1 MPISAAN
8 FYSRPSDPSDE
19 MSVQMRPSTR
29 VPKRP
34 ADRQAILVHRRNLK
48 MARSAQA
55 FVRGSTAKFYEW
67 LESAA
72 GRAAPEG
79 PPIWIC
85 GDCHFGNLG
94 PVANEAGEIAI
105 QIRDLDQTVIGNPA
119 HDLIRLGL
127 SLAMAARGSDL
138 PGVTTARMLEQIT
151 EGYDAGLSEDAAD
164 LDLNDHRPDSVRV
177 VMRKATNRT
186 WRHLAEERIE
196 DAKPTIP
203 LGKRFWP
210 LSAPERRAL
219 EALFDTERLRKLAT
233 SLRSRDD
240 DAVIEVRDAAYW
252 VKGCS
257 SMGRPRF
264 AVLLGVIGNHA
275 RAARFCLMD
284 VKEAVQA
291 AAPGHAKAKMP
302 RDYSDRVV
310 EGARHLSPHLGE
322 RMVAAHLM
330 ERSVFVREL
339 LPQDLKLEIDR
350 LTREEAMK
358 AARFLAFVVGK
369 AHGEQMDTPTRRKW
383 RAELARSGSKRLDA
397 PSWLW
402 SSIVALVASH
412 EAAYLEHCRRYA
424 LETDAV

>member
-1 MPISAAN
+1 
-8 FYSRPSDPSDE
+8 
-19 MSVQMRPSTR
+19 MSVQMAPAAR
-29 VPKRP
+29 VPEHP
-34 ADRQAILVHRRNLK
+34 DDRRTILVHRRNLK

-67 LESAA
+67 LQSKE
-72 GRAAPEG
+72 GHAAPEG

-94 PVANEAGEIAI
+94 PVANEDGEIAI
-105 QIRDLDQTVIGNPA
+105 QIRDLDQTVIGNPT

-138 PGVTTARMLEQIT
+138 PGVTTARMLEEIIQ
-151 EGYDAGLSEDAAD
+151 GYDAALSEDAAD
-164 LDLNDHRPDSVRV
+164 LDLRDHRPESVRV
-177 VMRKATNRT
+177 VMRQATNRT
-186 WRHLAEERIE
+186 WKQLANERIE
-196 DAKPTIP
+196 DQKPTIP

-210 LSAPERRAL
+210 LSAAERRAV
-219 EALFDTERLRKLAT
+219 EQLFDTERLRKLAT
-233 SLRSRDD
+233 SLRSRND
-240 DAVIEVRDAAYW
+240 DAVVEVRDAAYW

-257 SMGRPRF
+257 SLGRLRF
-264 AVLLGVIGNHA
+264 AVLLRVIGEQA
-275 RAARFCLMD
+275 KTGGLCLMD

-291 AAPGHAKAKMP
+291 AAPRHAKVKMP
-302 RDYSDRVV
+302 RDNAERVV
-310 EGARHLSPHLGE
+310 EGTRHLSQHLGE
-322 RMVAAHLM
+322 RMGAEHLL

-369 AHGEQMDTPTRRKW
+369 AHGEQMDAPTRRKW
-383 RAELARSGSKRLDA
+383 RAELGRSRSKRLDA

-402 SSIVALVASH
+402 SGVVALIASH
-412 EAAYLEHCRRYA
+412 EAAYLEHCRRYS
-424 LETDAV
+424 LEEKS